1 MPLMKQLALLLMIIV
16 TGKSLPAQHADPDDI
31 NKSLE
36 VVIRNLPA
44 GLPDIKGDL
53 INKRGQTARYHSK
66 VILTGASETY
76 ITEQATFGRKAI
88 GWKSVV
94 FVSTDPAE
102 AIKRYEALFNRLN
115 NSIIRSAA
123 DKPFI
128 VSGKYKVPSSRQ
140 TTMSRFQLLPSTGEM
155 KHVNID
161 LVLEEVNGQHQLSL
175 HVHQ

>member
-1 MPLMKQLALLLMIIV
+1 MKQLAILLMIII
-16 TGKSLPAQHADPDDI
+16 TGNSLPAQHTDPDEI

-36 VVIRNLPA
+36 VVVRNLPA
-44 GLPDIKGDL
+44 GLPDIKGEL

-66 VILTGASETY
+66 VILPGASETY

-88 GWKSVV
+88 GWKSVL
-94 FVSTDPAE
+94 FVSRDAVEAAE
-102 AIKRYEALFNRLN
+102 KYEALFNRLN

-128 VSGKYKVPSSRQ
+128 VTGKYKAPSSRQ
-140 TTMSRFQLLPSTGEM
+140 STMSRFQLLPSTGEM

-161 LVLEEVNGQHQLSL
+161 LVLEEGNGQYHLSL

>member
-1 MPLMKQLALLLMIIV
+1 MKPLALLVMIILA
-16 TGKSLPAQHADPDDI
+16 GKSLPAQYTDADEI

-36 VVIRNLPA
+36 VVVRNLPA

-66 VILTGASETY
+66 VILPGASETY

-88 GWKSVV
+88 GWRSVL
-94 FVSTDPAE
+94 FVTRDAVEAAE
-102 AIKRYEALFNRLN
+102 KYKALFNRLN
-115 NSIIRSAA
+115 NSIIRSAT

-128 VSGKYKVPSSRQ
+128 VTGKYKAPLSRQ
-140 TTMSRFQLLPSTGEM
+140 STMSRFQLLPSTGEM
-155 KHVNID
+155 KQVNID
-161 LVLEEVNGQHQLSL
+161 LVLEALNGQYQLSL

>member
-1 MPLMKQLALLLMIIV
+1 MKQLALLIMIIIA
-16 TGKSLPAQHADPDDI
+16 GKSLPAQHTDPDDI
-31 NKSLE
+31 NNSLE

-44 GLPDIKGDL
+44 GLPDVKGEL

-66 VILTGASETY
+66 VMLPGASETF
-76 ITEQATFGRKAI
+76 ITEQATFGRKVI
-88 GWKSVV
+88 GWKSVIL
-94 FVSTDPAE
+94 VSRDAVE
-102 AIKRYEALFNRLN
+102 AVKRYEALFNRLN

-128 VSGKYKVPSSRQ
+128 VSGKYKAPSSRQ

-161 LVLEEVNGQHQLSL
+161 LLLEELNGQYHLSL